1 MRKTETATGRKGQK
15 GRSFKYDVAFRR
27 KVALHYLQGNESLN
41 QVASRYGI
49 VHQYVFKWSKEFSSE
64 LVVDTTTEIMTEQ
77 EQQELEALKKLNKQL
92 KEKLEYE
99 QMRTFALETMID
111 LAKEKL
117 GVDVRKN
124 FGAKQPE
131 E

>member
-1 MRKTETATGRKGQK
+1 MRKPGAALGRKGQK
-15 GRSFKYDVAFRR
+15 GRNFKYDLAFRR
-27 KVALHYLQGNESLN
+27 MVARDYLEGDQSLRQVAERYGVLN
-41 QVASRYGI
+41 QY
-49 VHQYVFKWSKEFSSE
+49 VHQWSKEFSSE
-64 LVVDTTTEIMTEQ
+64 LVDTTEQVMTEQ
-77 EQQELEALKKLNKQL
+77 EQKELDALKKQNQLL

-111 LAKEKL
+111 LAKEQL

>member
-1 MRKTETATGRKGQK
+1 MRKTSSTRGRKGQN
-15 GRSFKYDVAFRR
+15 GRVCRYGLAFRR
-27 KVALHYLQGNESLN
+27 KVAFDYHQGNESQRQL
-41 QVASRYGI
+41 AARYGI
-49 VHQYVFKWSKEFSSE
+49 NHYNVYQWCKEFSCE
-64 LVVDTTTEIMTEQ
+64 LSVEQTTVDMSEQ
-77 EQQELEALKKLNKQL
+77 EQNELEELRKQNKQL
-92 KEKLEYE
+92 KEKLDYE
-99 QMRTFALETMID
+99 QMRTFALETMIE

>member
-1 MRKTETATGRKGQK
+1 MKETGTAVGRKGQK
-15 GRSFKYDVAFRR
+15 GRSFKFDLAFRR
-27 KVALHYLQGNESLN
+27 KVSQDYNSGTESLK
-41 QVASRYGI
+41 QVAARYDI
-49 VHQYVFKWSKEFSSE
+49 NFRNVQRWSKEFSYELSE
-64 LVVDTTTEIMTEQ
+64 EETTIVMTEQ
-77 EQQELEALKKLNKQL
+77 EQKELAALKKQNKLLQ
-92 KEKLEYE
+92 EKLDYE

>member
-1 MRKTETATGRKGQK
+1 MKKMDQAVGRKGQK
-15 GRSFKYDVAFRR
+15 GRTNYDLSFRR
-27 KVALHYLQGNESLN
+27 MVARHYLEGNESLR
-41 QVASRYGI
+41 QVGDRYGI
-49 VHQYVFKWSKEFSSE
+49 SNQTVHQWSKEFSSE
-64 LVVDTTTEIMTEQ
+64 LSEEENLTVMTEQ
-77 EQQELEALKKLNKQL
+77 EQRELEALKRQNQILKDKLD
-92 KEKLEYE
+92 YE

>member
-1 MRKTETATGRKGQK
+1 MRKPGAAIGRKGQK
-15 GRSFKYDVAFRR
+15 GRSPKYDLAFRR
-27 KVALHYLQGNESLN
+27 KVAQHYLQGNESLN
-41 QVASRYGI
+41 RVAAYYGI
-49 VHQYVFKWSKEFSSE
+49 VNQYVSKWSKEFSSE
-64 LVVDTTTEIMTEQ
+64 LAEVTTIEVMTEQ
-77 EQQELEALKKLNKQL
+77 EQKELDALKKQNQLL

-111 LAKEKL
+111 LAKERL

>member
-1 MRKTETATGRKGQK
+1 MRQTESAIGRKGQK

-41 QVASRYGI
+41 QVAAHYGI
-49 VHQYVFKWSKEFSSE
+49 LYQYVHKWSKEFSCE
-64 LVVDTTTEIMTEQ
+64 LVKDTTAEIMTEK
-77 EQQELEALKKLNKQL
+77 EQRELEVLKNQNQQL

>member
-1 MRKTETATGRKGQK
+1 MRKQEAAQGRKGQK
-15 GRSFKYDVAFRR
+15 GRDLKYGLAFRR
-27 KVALHYLQGNESLN
+27 KVAQDYLNGDESQR
-41 QVASRYGI
+41 QVAARYGI
-49 VHQYVFKWSKEFSSE
+49 DRSYVHQWSKEFSSE
-64 LVVDTTTEIMTEQ
+64 LSEEENLTVMTEQ
-77 EQQELEALKKLNKQL
+77 EQKELDALKKQNKIL
-92 KEKLEYE
+92 KDKLDYE

>member
-1 MRKTETATGRKGQK
+1 MKKAETAIGRKGQK
-15 GRSFKYDVAFRR
+15 GRNFKYDLSFRR
-27 KVALHYLQGNESLN
+27 KVVQDYLVGNESLR
-41 QVASRYGI
+41 QLAARYGI
-49 VHQYVFKWSKEFSSE
+49 SHHNIYQWRKEFSCE
-64 LVVDTTTEIMTEQ
+64 LGEATIIEVMTEQ
-77 EQQELEALKKLNKQL
+77 EQRELEALKKQNQLL

>member
-1 MRKTETATGRKGQK
+1 
-15 GRSFKYDVAFRR
+15 
-27 KVALHYLQGNESLN
+27 
-41 QVASRYGI
+41 
-49 VHQYVFKWSKEFSSE
+49 
-64 LVVDTTTEIMTEQ
+64 MTEK
-77 EQQELEALKKLNKQL
+77 EQRELEVLKNQNQQL

>member
-1 MRKTETATGRKGQK
+1 MRKTSTAQGRKGQK
-15 GRSFKYDVAFRR
+15 GRRPGYDLAFRR
-27 KVALHYLQGNESLN
+27 MVAQRYQNTDESQWQVALHFGVSRLQVL
-41 QVASRYGI
+41 
-49 VHQYVFKWSKEFSSE
+49 KWNKEFCSE
-64 LVVDTTTEIMTEQ
+64 LSEDRTTEVMTEQ
-77 EQQELEALKKLNKQL
+77 EQKELESLKKQNKQL
-92 KEKLEYE
+92 KEKLDYE

>member
-1 MRKTETATGRKGQK
+1 MRKQESATGRKGQK
-15 GRSFKYDVAFRR
+15 GRDSGYSVAFKR
-27 KVALHYLQGNESLN
+27 KVAQDYLSGDQSQRQL
-41 QVASRYGI
+41 AARYGI
-49 VHQYVFKWSKEFSSE
+49 SHQNVYQWSKDFSSE
-64 LVVDTTTEIMTEQ
+64 LREEETTIVMTEQ
-77 EQQELEALKKLNKQL
+77 EQKELDALKKQNKHL
-92 KEKLEYE
+92 KEKLDYE

>member
-1 MRKTETATGRKGQK
+1 M
-15 GRSFKYDVAFRR
+15 
-27 KVALHYLQGNESLN
+27 LN
-41 QVASRYGI
+41 NQN
-49 VHQYVFKWSKEFSSE
+49 Q
-64 LVVDTTTEIMTEQ
+64 L
-77 EQQELEALKKLNKQL
+77 L

-111 LAKEKL
+111 LSKEKL

>member
-1 MRKTETATGRKGQK
+1 MRKTGTAVGRKGQK
-15 GRSFKYDVAFRR
+15 GRGFKYDLAFRR
-27 KVALHYLQGNESLN
+27 KIAQDYNDGNESLK
-41 QVASRYGI
+41 QVAARYDI
-49 VHQYVFKWSKEFSSE
+49 NFRYVQRWSKEFSSE
-64 LVVDTTTEIMTEQ
+64 LREDESTIVMTEQ
-77 EQQELEALKKLNKQL
+77 EQNELEALKKQNKQL
-92 KEKLEYE
+92 KEKLDYE

>member
-1 MRKTETATGRKGQK
+1 MKKTGTAVGRKGQK
-15 GRSFKYDVAFRR
+15 GRSFKFDLAFRR
-27 KVALHYLQGNESLN
+27 KVSQDYNSGTESLK
-41 QVASRYGI
+41 QVAARYDI
-49 VHQYVFKWSKEFSSE
+49 NFRNVQRWSKEFSYELSE
-64 LVVDTTTEIMTEQ
+64 EETTIVMTEQ
-77 EQQELEALKKLNKQL
+77 EQKELEALKKQNKQL
-92 KEKLEYE
+92 KEKLDYE

>member
-1 MRKTETATGRKGQK
+1 MRKQRAATGRKGQK
-15 GRSFKYDVAFRR
+15 GSTSIYDAAFRR
-27 KVALHYLQGNESLN
+27 MVAQRYQNTDESQQQVALHFGISRLQVLRWN
-41 QVASRYGI
+41 
-49 VHQYVFKWSKEFSSE
+49 KEFCSE
-64 LVVDTTTEIMTEQ
+64 LSEARTTEVMTEQ
-77 EQQELEALKKLNKQL
+77 EQKELEALKKQNKLL
-92 KEKLEYE
+92 KEKLDYE

>member
-1 MRKTETATGRKGQK
+1 MKKTGTAIGRKGQK
-15 GRSFKYDVAFRR
+15 GRIQKHDSAFRR
-27 KVALHYLQGNESLN
+27 MVASHYQNGNETMVEVGLHFGVTRS
-41 QVASRYGI
+41 QVLR
-49 VHQYVFKWSKEFSSE
+49 WNREFSSE
-64 LVVDTTTEIMTEQ
+64 LSEGENLTVMTEQ
-77 EQQELEALKKLNKQL
+77 EQKELAALKKQNKLLQ
-92 KEKLEYE
+92 EKLDYE